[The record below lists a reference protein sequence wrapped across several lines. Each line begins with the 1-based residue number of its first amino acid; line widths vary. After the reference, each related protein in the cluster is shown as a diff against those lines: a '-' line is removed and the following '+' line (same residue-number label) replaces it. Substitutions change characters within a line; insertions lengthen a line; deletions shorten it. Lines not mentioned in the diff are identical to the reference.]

1 MPKYSTVRVNDL
13 AEKLQVVTDS
23 LKDLGKTL
31 RAATRST
38 RPKRASPSVLRDAV
52 SMAISTPAGCEI
64 AELWIKFNGV
74 VDPDCIHAAME
85 TVRAN
90 VLIAGAGQADRP
102 PTNTVFES
110 GDTVLSHRSRK
121 FLLEHDLMEWVE
133 TQNVQKGIAPVRAQ
147 VWNKRR
153 SLSSGHATISTT
165 KKGQRQWCKRWRNR
179 WGIVTGRI
187 HCREKL
193 LELDM
198 QEKVLSQSAVA
209 NVSPVWILG
218 RGPDSAGTK
227 TETTWWYLISV
238 RATDFYRQRD
248 PKTVQLLKRFSAA
261 DVTCVGRCFL
271 DLEQF
276 LAQTDPPEEAAT
288 HQLGRNQCQ
297 NAPRARTWL
306 PLIESLWL
314 EKKSEG
320 PGVFCST

>member
-1 MPKYSTVRVNDL
+1 MPKYSTVRVNDI

-31 RAATRST
+31 RAARRST
-38 RPKRASPSVLRDAV
+38 RPKRASPSVSRDAV
-52 SMAISTPAGCEI
+52 SMAISTPAGSEI
-64 AELWIKFNGV
+64 AERWIKFNGV

-85 TVRAN
+85 TVREN
-90 VLIAGAGQADRP
+90 VLIASAGQADKP
-102 PTNTVFES
+102 PTTTLVES
-110 GDTVLSHRSRK
+110 GDRGLSHRSRK

-153 SLSSGHATISTT
+153 SLDSCAATISST

-193 LELDM
+193 LEKDM
-198 QEKVLSQSAVA
+198 QEKVLSESAVA
-209 NVSPVWILG
+209 NGAPFWILG
-218 RGPDSAGTK
+218 RCPHAAGPK
-227 TETTWWYLISV
+227 TETTWWYQISV

-261 DVTCVGRCFL
+261 DVICVGRCCL

-288 HQLGRNQCQ
+288 HQHGRNQCEI
-297 NAPRARTWL
+297 APRAGAWL

-314 EKKSEG
+314 EENSEG
-320 PGVFCST
+320 PGVFCAT